1 LVWIAAK
8 RIVSEGPPVII
19 DCPACHASGA
29 TAVPR
34 LYEEPLLLLHLVP
47 LFTLRSAFV
56 KCGVCHQS
64 LSIATR
70 DLSSLRSLSPKE
82 ISRLLR
88 PYVSGVGR
96 FLVLSALFL
105 FWFPF
110 LAPALSLG
118 GLWMTRRHSR
128 WRRLAIV
135 SVILSFAVAGAV
147 AVLLVSTAGK

>member
-1 LVWIAAK
+1 MGWIAAK
-8 RIVSEGPPVII
+8 RTVSEGPPVVIN
-19 DCPACHASGA
+19 CPACHTSGA

-34 LYEEPLLLLHLVP
+34 LYEEPLLLLHLIP
-47 LFTLRSAFV
+47 LFTLRSVFV
-56 KCGVCHQS
+56 ECGACRGS

-70 DLSSLRSLSPKE
+70 DLNSLASSSPEE

-96 FLVLSALFL
+96 FLVVSALL
-105 FWFPF
+105 LLWFPF

-135 SVILSFAVAGAV
+135 SVILSFVVAGVV
-147 AVLLVSTAGK
+147 AVLLVSTSGK